1 MQTLAACFD
10 ALQRTAP
17 AEFGSDEGRLDG
29 PGLVTLREAYKL

>member
-17 AEFGSDEGRLDG
+17 AEAGSSEGRLDG
-29 PGLVTLREAYKL
+29 PALATLREAYKL

>member
-17 AEFGSDEGRLDG
+17 AEAGSSEARLDG
-29 PGLVTLREAYKL
+29 PALVSLREAYKL

>member
-17 AEFGSDEGRLDG
+17 AEVGSSEGRLDG
-29 PGLVTLREAYKL
+29 TALGTLREAYKL